1 MKKNLLTLAALLC
14 CTMTAVAQTGRYV
27 QGSYSAPSM
36 GYSAATTSANFQKLP
51 PLRAD
56 FDISLSGHPQ
66 MNLLETSLHNPL
78 QEDSIANQSIM
89 LLHRTKNAPTQYQ
102 YKQPKYKMTGDED
115 GFKGF
120 RDYIVRKRRI
130 DEGRP
135 LQPLPLDFFRR

>member
-14 CTMTAVAQTGRYV
+14 CAMTAVAQTGRYV

-36 GYSAATTSANFQKLP
+36 GYSAPTTSTNFQKLP

-66 MNLLETSLHNPL
+66 VNLLETSLHNPL
-78 QEDSIANQSIM
+78 QEDSDNQSIM
-89 LLHRTKNAPTQYQ
+89 LRHREKNEPTQYQ
-102 YKQPKYKMTGDED
+102 YKRPKYEMTGNED
-115 GFKGF
+115 GFEGF